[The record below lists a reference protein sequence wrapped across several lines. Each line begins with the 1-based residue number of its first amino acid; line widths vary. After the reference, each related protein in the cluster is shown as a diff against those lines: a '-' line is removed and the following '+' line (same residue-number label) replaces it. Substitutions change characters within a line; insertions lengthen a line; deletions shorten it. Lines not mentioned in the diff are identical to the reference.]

1 MVLKMLTSACI
12 VSVSAALLY
21 FGDVDAQGA
30 APSQL
35 LPQLSSKEQLQAHT

>member
-1 MVLKMLTSACI
+1 MDLLAA
-12 VSVSAALLY
+12 SVVVAAALLY

-35 LPQLSSKEQLQAHT
+35 LPQLSSKEQLEAHT